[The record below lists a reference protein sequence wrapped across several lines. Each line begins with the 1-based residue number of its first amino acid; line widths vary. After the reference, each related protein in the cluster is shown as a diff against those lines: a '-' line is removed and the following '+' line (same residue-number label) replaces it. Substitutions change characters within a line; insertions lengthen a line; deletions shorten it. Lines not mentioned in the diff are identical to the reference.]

1 MTRFWEYAALQPHAL
16 YLWHLL
22 NIELVPSSR
31 EATTVRTKTFPGNS
45 TILLSQGKQ
54 KRGQW
59 KGKRAFVDLRTCI
72 LQTIWGYNVDPS
84 SVAWKSLLIRLGLGK
99 NERNRQLQRGQRK
112 TDLQI
117 KTISQ
122 KYENKYKPGSKYF
135 KRKVMQMERKV
146 NGKVKSVILVK

>member
-1 MTRFWEYAALQPHAL
+1 M
-16 YLWHLL
+16 
-22 NIELVPSSR
+22 
-31 EATTVRTKTFPGNS
+31 
-45 TILLSQGKQ
+45 
-54 KRGQW
+54 
-59 KGKRAFVDLRTCI
+59 
-72 LQTIWGYNVDPS
+72 
-84 SVAWKSLLIRLGLGK
+84 AWKSLLIRLGLGK